1 MVDGG
6 LRDGPHSGI
15 RIELFSVQI
24 ESNLEAAPFDIRQR
38 VRQSGM
44 RAMQPHRHFW
54 WPELG
59 VACPGAQEKYFL
71 PRRENAV
78 AQQFW
83 KNLWQ
88 PRAAAKNKCTCR
100 N

>member
-44 RAMQPHRHFW
+44 RAMQPHWHLG
-54 WPELG
+54 WPEIQ
-59 VACPGAQEKYFL
+59 ATRRSAKKKYFL
-71 PRRENAV
+71 SGGKYSIAE
-78 AQQFW
+78 QFS

-88 PRAAAKNKCTCR
+88 PWTAAKNKCSCR